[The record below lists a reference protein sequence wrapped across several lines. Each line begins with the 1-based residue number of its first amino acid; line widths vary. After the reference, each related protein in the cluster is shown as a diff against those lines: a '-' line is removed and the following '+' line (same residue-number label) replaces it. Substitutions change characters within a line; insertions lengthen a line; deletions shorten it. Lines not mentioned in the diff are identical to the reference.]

1 LDKGFGQGFK
11 QPEGSSSL
19 DPRSKTPFK
28 WGQVRATPYG
38 ACLDTLQADRD
49 ASEWHESRNEHLKPL
64 NPPRAG
70 HGHGYG
76 QPTINQVDGADLGA
90 TDVDK
95 PETVGNSGL
104 RHAHDLDQPEH
115 LMTLLDGIFHANVKR
130 PDDLIRLEHILYPQD
145 PDTA

>member
-38 ACLDTLQADRD
+38 SCIDTLQTDRD
-49 ASEWHESRNEHLKPL
+49 ASEWHESRNENL
-64 NPPRAG
+64 N
-70 HGHGYG
+70 
-76 QPTINQVDGADLGA
+76 
-90 TDVDK
+90 
-95 PETVGNSGL
+95 
-104 RHAHDLDQPEH
+104 QPEH